1 MGNQQNRDFKLA
13 FNNVSFE
20 TANGFLIFQNVT
32 IGFSN
37 EKTALVG
44 VNGSGKSTFLKLLVG
59 ELPSST
65 GLIQR
70 QGKIVY
76 LPQDYCLDLTQTV
89 AEALNVKEKIEALE
103 SLKLG
108 AKEQSLIDSVQNDWD
123 LSDRLNKIFGQLRLS
138 NIDLN
143 RVLNTLSG
151 GERMKVL
158 LAKLLLEEPDFLVLD
173 EPSNN
178 LDRVG
183 KEIIYDLVKTW
194 PGGLLVVSHDRELLS
209 LVDRVLEIRN
219 QQIYLYGGNYEDYQ
233 EQKNLLMESTQRQIS
248 SAEQSLRKIKKQAQS
263 SQEKQN
269 KKSERGKKNRDKAGM
284 SKMLLDKKK
293 DTSDR
298 TLSKIKQVY
307 QQRVEGAA
315 ENLKKAKENLSFEGF
330 INMDLTATKVPAG
343 KLVFEIK
350 NLNFSY
356 DDKAPLFKDFSWAV
370 YGPTRW
376 ALQGNNGSGK
386 TTLINLLLKVLKSSS
401 GSIVLGVNNIAYLDQ
416 SATILQKGKNIL
428 ENVSE
433 YSGMDKN
440 MARQCLSSFLFMGD
454 SVFKKVDILSGGERI
469 RAALA
474 CIFAATKAPQLLILD
489 EPTNNLDLNSI
500 EWLEN
505 ALVNYQGALIV
516 ISHDQ
521 KFLENI
527 GITENLYLPS
537 HFSPNLT

>member
-1 MGNQQNRDFKLA
+1 MGIIKFMNTNIS

-20 TANGFLIFQNVT
+20 TANGFLIFKNVT

-59 ELPSST
+59 ELSVDT
-65 GLIQR
+65 GVIQR
-70 QGKIVY
+70 QGKVAY
-76 LPQDYCLDLTQTV
+76 LPQDYCLDITQTV
-89 AEALNVKEKIEALE
+89 AEALGVKEKIEALE
-103 SLKLG
+103 ALKLG
-108 AKEQSLIDSVQNDWD
+108 AKEQSLIDSVQSDWD
-123 LSDRLNKIFGQLRLS
+123 LSDRLNNIFGQLRLS
-138 NIDLN
+138 NIGLN

-183 KEIIYDLVKTW
+183 REIIYDLVKTW
-194 PGGLLVVSHDRELLS
+194 TGGLLVVSHDRELLS

-219 QQIYLYGGNYEDYQ
+219 QQIYLYGGNYEDYR

-330 INMDLTATKVPAG
+330 ISMDLTATEVPAG

-356 DDKAPLFKDFSWAV
+356 DDKAPLFKDFSWSV

-376 ALQGNNGSGK
+376 ALQGHNGSGK
-386 TTLINLLLKVLKSSS
+386 TTLVNLLLKVLKPLS

-416 SATILQKGKNIL
+416 TATVLQKDKSIL

-433 YSGMDKN
+433 YAGMDKN
-440 MARQCLSSFLFMGD
+440 MARQWLSSFLFMGESD
-454 SVFKKVDILSGGERI
+454 FKKAKVLSGGERI

-505 ALVNYQGALIV
+505 ALLNYQGALIV

-527 GITENLYLPS
+527 GITENLYL
-537 HFSPNLT
+537 

>member
-1 MGNQQNRDFKLA
+1 MSNQHSRDFKLA

-20 TANGFLIFQNVT
+20 TDNGFLIFKNVT

-65 GLIQR
+65 DLIQR

-103 SLKLG
+103 ALKLG
-108 AKEQSLIDSVQNDWD
+108 TKDQSLIDSVQNDWD

-138 NIDLN
+138 NIDFN

-158 LAKLLLEEPDFLVLD
+158 LAKLLLKEPDFLVLD

-183 KEIIYDLVKTW
+183 KEIIYDLVKNW
-194 PGGLLVVSHDRELLS
+194 QGGLLVVSHDRELLS

-219 QQIYLYGGNYEDYQ
+219 QEIYLYGGNYNDYQ
-233 EQKNLLMESTQRQIS
+233 EQKNLLMESVQRQIS
-248 SAEQSLRKIKKQAQS
+248 TAEQSLRKIKTQAQIN
-263 SQEKQN
+263 QEKQN

-284 SKMLLDKKK
+284 SKMLLNKKR

-307 QQRVEGAA
+307 QQRVDGAV

-330 INMDLTATKVPAG
+330 INMDLTATKVPVG

-356 DDKAPLFKDFSWAV
+356 DDKALLFKDFSWAV

-386 TTLINLLLKVLKSSS
+386 TTLVNLLLKVLKPSS

-433 YSGMDKN
+433 YAGMDKN
-440 MARQCLSSFLFMGD
+440 LARQWLSSFLFMGD

-474 CIFAATKAPQLLILD
+474 CIFAAINAPQLLILD

-527 GITENLYLPS
+527 GITENLYLPYR
-537 HFSPNLT
+537 